1 MSSGENVGSC
11 TRYSFTLS
19 LTARTSSAYTHTS
32 NADTHM
38 SNARTHTSNARTHTS
53 KHALTRPMHAPTIR
67 AFQNSFLG
75 SYLGSCL
82 LIESLNMK
90 LNACVGKYRTQLAT
104 LPLHRVQKLSEQPG
118 SIRSQAHYG
127 PAWSGCTVQM
137 HGKAT
142 SQAAI
147 DDCACDCLAT

>member
-104 LPLHRVQKLSEQPG
+104 LPLHRVQKLQS
-118 SIRSQAHYG
+118 SQAQYAARLIMDLHG
-127 PAWSGCTVQM
+127 LDVQM

-147 DDCACDCLAT
+147 DVCACDCLAT